1 MSGGGASGA
10 IAPFPTVDHGIWISP
25 FVPSRFKLHLSN
37 GDVNVAKRC
46 CIYENAARCPTAL
59 PRRRFAPLW
68 RDVAILVRLRGLVL
82 LQQADRATAN
92 QAWDWVFT
100 TALIVLI
107 AAVGALSGLIAL
119 GAMRD
124 PKSRLGAWARKRP
137 LVDVVQYVLFE
148 AAMLVL
154 ILFGL
159 WCLGIK

>member
-1 MSGGGASGA
+1 MK
-10 IAPFPTVDHGIWISP
+10 T
-25 FVPSRFKLHLSN
+25 
-37 GDVNVAKRC
+37 
-46 CIYENAARCPTAL
+46 L
-59 PRRRFAPLW
+59 PDAPL
-68 RDVAILVRLRGLVL
+68 RYRVAASLLFGGMSLSLFGFVVFAL